1 MKYYCQSWRQT
12 QQRRRTAFFMSGSNG
27 QWVPEQASD
36 NTEGGKHCFGGH
48 GRPGK
53 RVKVGTLA
61 DERDD
66 GLDEIEPDADRLSG
80 NAE

>member
-27 QWVPEQASD
+27 QWEPEQAPDHAES
-36 NTEGGKHCFGGH
+36 GKHCFGRP
-48 GRPGK
+48 RPGK
-53 RVKVGTLA
+53 PVGVGPLP

-66 GLDEIEPDADRLSG
+66 GLEEIEPDTDRLSG